1 MKKLLLF
8 TVFGP
13 FFGAMVMYI
22 YTLYE
27 LHSSLDIIDRN
38 ILWGGGLYLVF
49 GYIYGVLSAFLTGL
63 VSIALDFQRWLHVI
77 WLIIFAIAIT
87 SVTHNIFFRIKTEEL
102 FVYAILPSF
111 VATLVISLFVRNRRV
126 VYTFFTKI
134 A

>member
-77 WLIIFAIAIT
+77 WLIIFSFAIT